1 MYLMMVELVSYYNFP
16 IHNASKCAIFY
27 EILHYCPTFEKY
39 SACGK
44 MWKRADML
52 APYF

>member
-1 MYLMMVELVSYYNFP
+1 MYLMMVELIRYYNFL
-16 IHNASKCAIFY
+16 IHNASKCATFDA
-27 EILHYCPTFEKY
+27 ILHYCPTFEKY

-44 MWKRADML
+44 LWKRADIL